1 MRKPTVKAT
10 QPNERILV
18 QDILNFVQG
27 VIIEEQRAGR
37 AIEDEYQAQLGAA
50 LDEDIPPLPFPE
62 VPAQSGAR
70 KPGRVSELA
79 AQRRAAQSDKG
90 ELPGQIHIDEAI
102 AAADKPSAAS
112 PSPASPSPA
121 PSKPSKASVKLAKV
135 WKKKKVRRCRERVA
149 ALVKVKRYLEEMLAE

>member
-10 QPNERILV
+10 QPNEQILV

-37 AIEDEYQAQLGAA
+37 AIEDDYQAQLGAA
-50 LDEDIPPLPFPE
+50 LNEDIPPLPFPE
-62 VPAQSGAR
+62 IPTQQPGAK
-70 KPGRVSELA
+70 KPGRVSELV
-79 AQRRAAQSDKG
+79 AQRRSAQSDKG
-90 ELPGQIHIDEAI
+90 ELPEQIHIDEAI
-102 AAADKPSAAS
+102 ASADKPSA
-112 PSPASPSPA
+112 ASPSPA

>member
-10 QPNERILV
+10 QPNEQILV

-37 AIEDEYQAQLGAA
+37 AIEDDYQAQLGAA
-50 LDEDIPPLPFPE
+50 LNEDIPPLPFPE
-62 VPAQSGAR
+62 IPTQQPGAK
-70 KPGRVSELA
+70 KPGRVSDLA
-79 AQRRAAQSDKG
+79 AQRRAANEKA
-90 ELPGQIHIDEAI
+90 EPGQIHIDEAI
-102 AAADKPSAAS
+102 AAADKPSAAN
-112 PSPASPSPA
+112 PSPA
-121 PSKPSKASVKLAKV
+121 PSKLSKASVKLAKV

>member
-10 QPNERILV
+10 QPNEQILV

-37 AIEDEYQAQLGAA
+37 AIEDDYQAQLGAA
-50 LDEDIPPLPFPE
+50 LNDDIPPLPFPE
-62 VPAQSGAR
+62 IPTQQPGAK
-70 KPGRVSELA
+70 KPGRVSDLA
-79 AQRRAAQSDKG
+79 AQRRAANEKA
-90 ELPGQIHIDEAI
+90 EPGQIHIDEAI
-102 AAADKPSAAS
+102 AAADKPSA
-112 PSPASPSPA
+112 ASPSPA

>member
-10 QPNERILV
+10 QPNEQILV

-37 AIEDEYQAQLGAA
+37 AIEDDYQSQLGAA

-62 VPAQSGAR
+62 VPAQSVA
-70 KPGRVSELA
+70 KKSGRVSDLA
-79 AQRRAAQSDKG
+79 AQRRAANEKA
-90 ELPGQIHIDEAI
+90 EPGQIHIDEAI
-102 AAADKPSAAS
+102 AAADKPSA
-112 PSPASPSPA
+112 ASPSPA

-149 ALVKVKRYLEEMLAE
+149 ALVKVKKYLEEMLAE

>member
-1 MRKPTVKAT
+1 MKAES
-10 QPNERILV
+10 PSERILV
-18 QDILNFVQG
+18 QDILNYVQQI
-27 VIIEEQRAGR
+27 IIEEQRAGR
-37 AIEDEYQAQLGAA
+37 AIEDDYQAQLGAA
-50 LDEDIPPLPFPE
+50 LNEDIPPLPFPE
-62 VPAQSGAR
+62 VPAQSGAK
-70 KPGRVSELA
+70 KPGRVSDLA

-102 AAADKPSAAS
+102 AAADKPSA
-112 PSPASPSPA
+112 ASPSPA

>member
-1 MRKPTVKAT
+1 MRKPSIKAI
-10 QPNERILV
+10 QPNEQILV

-27 VIIEEQRAGR
+27 VIIDEQRAGR
-37 AIEDEYQAQLGAA
+37 AIEDDYQAQLGAA

-62 VPAQSGAR
+62 IPAQSGAR

-102 AAADKPSAAS
+102 AAADKPSEAS
-112 PSPASPSPA
+112 SSPA
-121 PSKPSKASVKLAKV
+121 PGKEARRIAKI
-135 WKKKKVRRCRERVA
+135 WKKKKIRRCRERVA
-149 ALVKVKRYLEEMLAE
+149 ALVKVRRYLEEMLAE

>member
-10 QPNERILV
+10 QPNEQILV

-37 AIEDEYQAQLGAA
+37 AIEDDYQAQLGAA

-62 VPAQSGAR
+62 VPAQSVAK

-102 AAADKPSAAS
+102 AAADKPSA
-112 PSPASPSPA
+112 ASPSPA

>member
-10 QPNERILV
+10 QPNEQILV

-37 AIEDEYQAQLGAA
+37 AIEDDYQAQLGAA
-50 LDEDIPPLPFPE
+50 LDEDIPQLPFPE
-62 VPAQSGAR
+62 IPTQQPGAK

-112 PSPASPSPA
+112 PSPV